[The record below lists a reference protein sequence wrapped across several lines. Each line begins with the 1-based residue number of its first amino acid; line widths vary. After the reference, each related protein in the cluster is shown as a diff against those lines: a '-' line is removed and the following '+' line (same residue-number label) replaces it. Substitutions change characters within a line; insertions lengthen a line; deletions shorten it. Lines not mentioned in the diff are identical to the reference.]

1 MLVVEPVHAA
11 EIRDTA
17 RRGHPGPAKEDHAVM
32 GVEKPLQRPLSGS
45 RIRYRSSHSNR
56 TVLP

>member
-1 MLVVEPVHAA
+1 MLVVEPVHTA

-32 GVEKPLQRPLSGS
+32 RAKKVRQRFL
-45 RIRYRSSHSNR
+45 RLADVRYRVRHGSPS
-56 TVLP
+56 